1 MKVSAADKGT
11 GKSSSVTIE
20 NERGRLSQEE
30 IDRVR
35 LFLDRVCL
43 ACAAHTHSLRQ
54 MVAESEAFAEQ
65 DEELR
70 KKIEA
75 RNALENC
82 KLPLSSEKTCGK
94 LTLEHSAVV
103 YSLKGQ
109 LADDAGLG
117 GKLDSADKK
126 TINDEIKKTQDWL
139 EEFGQTA
146 EIADLDEQREALQ
159 AIVSPIT
166 SKIVRPAAHRLPLG
180 RSLTFCLLVVRQRRR
195 RHAFPR
201 RALDTLT
208 LPVDHDHPSLPYL
221 PS

>member
-1 MKVSAADKGT
+1 M
-11 GKSSSVTIE
+11 
-20 NERGRLSQEE
+20 
-30 IDRVR
+30 
-35 LFLDRVCL
+35 LFR
-43 ACAAHTHSLRQ
+43 S
-54 MVAESEAFAEQ
+54 
-65 DEELR
+65 
-70 KKIEA
+70 
-75 RNALENC
+75 
-82 KLPLSSEKTCGK
+82 
-94 LTLEHSAVV
+94 V